1 MVGLH
6 SGSYCLTRSW
16 GLSKPERRTS
26 ETSHKVSVF
35 SMYPTSADG
44 PVSTD
49 KPSAAPDLRL
59 ILGGKF
65 LDNSETLNGASTFS
79 QLQHLVLSK

>member
-1 MVGLH
+1 M
-6 SGSYCLTRSW
+6 
-16 GLSKPERRTS
+16 TS
-26 ETSHKVSVF
+26 QKVMMLR
-35 SMYPTSADG
+35 MYSTSADG

-49 KPSAAPDLRL
+49 TPNAAPDLRL

-79 QLQHLVLSK
+79 QYLSYLLL